1 MKLQSC
7 FKTIS
12 TPCAIIEHY
21 YESKLKDEFT
31 RKVLENIPYA
41 RRGYVFKNAELKAF
55 FEAKPWYMPDPEY
68 KEAALT
74 EDEKEWL
81 KEVKALKVVN

>member
-1 MKLQSC
+1 
-7 FKTIS
+7 
-12 TPCAIIEHY
+12 
-21 YESKLKDEFT
+21 
-31 RKVLENIPYA
+31 
-41 RRGYVFKNAELKAF
+41 
-55 FEAKPWYMPDPEY
+55 MPDPEY